1 MRKRSKRKILCFS
14 LGMILTVCLTGC
26 STASKDE
33 QVQTYAWPIATA
45 SPEDTVTQ
53 ILAEKFAEEVDRLSE
68 GKMRIE
74 VYSNSIL
81 GGDREL
87 LER

>member
-45 SPEDTVTQ
+45 SPEDSVTQ
-53 ILAEKFAEEVDRLSE
+53 ILAE
-68 GKMRIE
+68 
-74 VYSNSIL
+74 
-81 GGDREL
+81 
-87 LER
+87 